1 MFYPSSSKNPDP
13 YTAASGALIWL
24 LAIIVLCS
32 AAPTW
37 ALRSDADQ
45 PIHIE
50 GDDAEI
56 DQQNGTIVYTGSV
69 QLAQGTLRVNGDK
82 MVVKISG
89 DQVRRITTTGSPARY
104 QQELEDDQGSVIA
117 NADAIV
123 YHTAAERVYL
133 KGKATL
139 IQKGNELQGESIR
152 YDIVNG
158 KVDASAGEGRVTMTL
173 DPSTRPATNDRS
185 D

>member
-1 MFYPSSSKNPDP
+1 MFYPSSSKNPEAH
-13 YTAASGALIWL
+13 TGVSGALIRL
-24 LAIIVLCS
+24 LAAVVLCS

-37 ALRSDADQ
+37 ALRSDANQ
-45 PIHIE
+45 PIHIN

-69 QLAQGTLRVNGDK
+69 QVAQGTLRVNGDK
-82 MVVKISG
+82 MVVEISG
-89 DQVRRITTTGSPARY
+89 DQVRRISTTGSPARY
-104 QQELEDDQGSVIA
+104 QQELEDDQGSIIA

-139 IQKGNELQGESIR
+139 IQKGNEMHGESIR
-152 YDIVNG
+152 YNIVTG
-158 KVDASAGEGRVTMTL
+158 KIDANAGEGRVTMTL
-173 DPSTRPATNDRS
+173 DPSTQPATSEKS